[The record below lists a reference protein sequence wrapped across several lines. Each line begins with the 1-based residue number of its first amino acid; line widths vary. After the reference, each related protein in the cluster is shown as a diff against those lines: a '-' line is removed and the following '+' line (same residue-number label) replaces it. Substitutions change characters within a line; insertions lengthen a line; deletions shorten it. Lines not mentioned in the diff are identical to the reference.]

1 MKKFQMVLLTGLVLL
16 LTACGSSTAEQKN
29 SDASSSKETAEKAIT
44 VYLVRHGKT
53 WFNTMN
59 QVQGYSDSPLTEIGE
74 KQAEAVGVGLKDVVF
89 TSAFSSDLARQRNTA
104 KLILEQNSGEI
115 PELTE
120 LIGFREKNFGS
131 FEGQSNDAMN
141 IAVAE
146 DLKLEYPTD
155 SDELWAFLKE
165 QLGEEELADHIAKVD
180 PEQEAETYEEI
191 KTRAAAVMEEMIT
204 QAQKN
209 GGGNVLIVSSGGI
222 IPIIMEAIAP
232 GEYNGEKISNCSVTT
247 LTYEN
252 GTYTIE
258 EIGDTTFADQV
269 EQ

>member
-1 MKKFQMVLLTGLVLL
+1 MKKFQLVLLTGLALL
-16 LTACGSSTAEQKN
+16 LTACGSSA
-29 SDASSSKETAEKAIT
+29 AEKESTTASTTEKTSESIT

-74 KQAEAVGVGLKDVVF
+74 KQAKAVGEGLKDVTF

-104 KLILEQNSGEI
+104 KLILEENSGEV

-165 QLGEEELADHIAKVD
+165 QLGEKELADHIAKVD

-191 KTRAAAVMEEMIT
+191 KARAVAVMEEMIT
-204 QAQKN
+204 QAEKN

-222 IPIIMEAIAP
+222 IPIIMEVIAP
-232 GEYNGEKISNCSVTT
+232 GEYKGEKISNCSVTT
-247 LTYEN
+247 LTYED

-269 EQ
+269 AQ

>member
-1 MKKFQMVLLTGLVLL
+1 MKKFQLALLMGLAFL
-16 LTACGSSTAEQKN
+16 LTACGSSSAE
-29 SDASSSKETAEKAIT
+29 KETAATADENTTDAMT

-74 KQAEAVGVGLKDVVF
+74 KQAKAVGEGMKDVTF

-104 KLILEQNSGEI
+104 KLILAENSGKA

-120 LIGFREKNFGS
+120 LVGFREKNFGS

-146 DLKLEYPTD
+146 DLELDYPTD

-191 KTRAAAVMEEMIT
+191 KARAATVMDEMIT
-204 QAQKN
+204 QAEKN
-209 GGGNVLIVSSGGI
+209 GGGNILIVSSGGI
-222 IPIIMEAIAP
+222 IPIIMEVIAP

-247 LTYEN
+247 LTYKD
-252 GTYTIE
+252 GKYTIE
-258 EIGDTTFADQV
+258 AIGDTTFADQV